1 MTHVLVRDVR
11 RTLRPILSVAA
22 GAALILLCAGRAQA
36 QSTGTGWVFD
46 AGIGIDSPINGNVN
60 SGAIGS
66 IGGSAA
72 AILPNSF
79 KDVYGTGI
87 QLRLGGGYM
96 LNDVT
101 ELRGVFIFQSADADL
116 VRLGD
121 VGASSLYG
129 QFSDYQNLSLD
140 FGARRYIELERSRV
154 RPYAEAT
161 IGLAFIDAIDVRLA
175 APQAGLV
182 IDNTDFY
189 DQTAAF
195 TLSVSGGVLVPLTDK
210 MDVTAQI
217 GLRRVSGLAEVDQ
230 LVGTGL
236 EDINNDTA
244 RLTFPAIVGV
254 RFKF

>member
-1 MTHVLVRDVR
+1 MKQVEVRETG
-11 RTLRPILSVAA
+11 RTLRSTLSVAA
-22 GAALILLCAGRAQA
+22 SVAVILLCAGRAQA

-46 AGIGIDSPINGNVN
+46 AGLGIDSPINGNIN
-60 SGAIGS
+60 SGAIGT

-87 QLRLGGGYM
+87 QFRVGGGYM

-161 IGLAFIDAIDVRLA
+161 VGLAFIDAIDVRLA

-210 MDVTAQI
+210 VDVTAQI
-217 GLRRVSGLAEVDQ
+217 GLRRVSGLAEVDD